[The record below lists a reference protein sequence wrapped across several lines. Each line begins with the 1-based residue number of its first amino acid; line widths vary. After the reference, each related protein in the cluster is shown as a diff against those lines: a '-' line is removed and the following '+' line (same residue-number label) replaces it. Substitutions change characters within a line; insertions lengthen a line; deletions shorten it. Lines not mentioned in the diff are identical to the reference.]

1 MRVVDAELIDR
12 LAGRH
17 GLFLCV
23 QCGKCAAVC
32 PMGTLFP
39 DFSYDASPR
48 GVIERALL
56 GLEMK
61 GHAGLWFCLTCEVC
75 TDLCPAG
82 VRFRDFVAELR
93 GHLVEGGERVYG
105 SFCTAC
111 GAFLW
116 PRHTTD
122 HMKEALGEATEA
134 HLGLCPR
141 CRRYNYGKTM
151 QALAPSRRRR

>member
-1 MRVVDAELIDR
+1 MPVTEAETLDR

-32 PMGTLFP
+32 PMGKLFP
-39 DFSYDASPR
+39 DFDYDASPR

-56 GLEMK
+56 GFQMK
-61 GHAGLWFCLTCEVC
+61 GHAGLWFCLTCDVC

-93 GHLVEGGERVYG
+93 GHLVEGGEREYG
-105 SFCTAC
+105 SFCNGC
-111 GAFLW
+111 GTFLW
-116 PRHTTD
+116 PQHTTE

-141 CRRYNYGKTM
+141 CRRYHYGKTM
-151 QALAPSRRRR
+151 QALAPSRHRR

>member
-1 MRVVDAELIDR
+1 MPVADAQVLDR

-32 PMGTLFP
+32 PMGKLFS

-56 GLEMK
+56 GFRME

-93 GHLVEGGERVYG
+93 EHLVEGGDTEYG
-105 SFCTAC
+105 SFCRGC
-111 GAFLW
+111 GAYLW
-116 PRHTTD
+116 PHHTTE
-122 HMKEALGEATEA
+122 HMREALGEATGE

-151 QALAPSRRRR
+151 QALAPSKRRR

>member
-1 MRVVDAELIDR
+1 MPVAGAEVLDR

-32 PMGTLFP
+32 PMGKLFS
-39 DFSYDASPR
+39 DFSYEASPR

-56 GLEMK
+56 GFAME

-93 GHLVEGGERVYG
+93 EHLVEEGDTEHG
-105 SFCTAC
+105 SFCRGC
-111 GAFLW
+111 GAYLW
-116 PRHTTD
+116 PRHTLE
-122 HMKEALGEATEA
+122 HLKGALGEAAEA

-141 CRRYNYGKTM
+141 CRRYNHGKTM
-151 QALAPSRRRR
+151 QALAPGKTTR